1 MSLYKILSLSS
12 LSAVLLLGACADEG
26 DDAENGDNEED
37 VETEE
42 VVDEEETAEEEDSE
56 ESTDDEESTEDE
68 ESAEDEESTDEEST
82 DDEESEEDADAED
95 SDEESTEEDEDAD
108 TAENGDDGEVSERV
122 QELQENGIS
131 VGFSNEPPYAYM
143 DTDSGE
149 LQGAAIDI
157 ATAVFEEMG
166 ITEMEGRLT
175 DWAELIP
182 GVQAG
187 QYDAITAGMAI
198 LPDRCETALFAN
210 PEMQYGEGLVVAEGN
225 PEEIYSYA
233 DIADN
238 PDITVALMSGTM
250 QFDFLEQ
257 EGVDIDNQVLSVA
270 DIPGQLAAVQSGN
283 ADVTAATENTLRA
296 AYESLGSDEVEIVE
310 EFEQP
315 DIVGIPSYGAVA
327 FALDDEE
334 LRDAYNEAL
343 EVLIEDG
350 TIDEILDNAEGFTA
364 EANRVEVGE
373 MTAEEL
379 CAAGDEEAD
388 SEEDTEDDAEDV
400 DTDEEEAVEEEEVDE
415 EEADEED
422 AA

>member
-1 MSLYKILSLSS
+1 MSFYKILSLSS

-26 DDAENGDNEED
+26 DDAENGDSEED

-42 VVDEEETAEEEDSE
+42 VVDEEETANEEDSE
-56 ESTDDEESTEDE
+56 ESTEDEESTADE
-68 ESAEDEESTDEEST
+68 ESAEDEESTEEG
-82 DDEESEEDADAED
+82 ED
-95 SDEESTEEDEDAD
+95 SDEESTEEEDAD
-108 TAENGDDGEVSERV
+108 SANGGDSDDVSERI
-122 QELQENGIS
+122 QELQEDGVR

-166 ITEMEGRLT
+166 ITEIEGRLT
-175 DWAELIP
+175 DWGELIP

-187 QYDAITAGMAI
+187 QFDVITAGMAI
-198 LPDRCETALFAN
+198 LPDRCETALFAE

-225 PEEIYSYA
+225 PLEIYSYA

-238 PDITVALMSGTM
+238 PDITVALMSGTT

-296 AYESLGSDEVEIVE
+296 AYESLGSDSVEIVE

-315 DIVGIPSYGAVA
+315 DVEGIPSFGAAA
-327 FALDDEE
+327 FALEDEE

-343 EVLIEDG
+343 AVLIEDG
-350 TIDEILDNAEGFTA
+350 TIDEILDNADGFTA
-364 EANRVEVGE
+364 DSNRVEPGE
-373 MTAEEL
+373 MTAAQACGFED
-379 CAAGDEEAD
+379 A
-388 SEEDTEDDAEDV
+388 EEDTEEDTTDEETDEETEDAED
-400 DTDEEEAVEEEEVDE
+400 EEAVEEEATEDE
-415 EEADEED
+415 E
-422 AA
+422 